1 MKWMIKIAYIQGIFY
16 FLTGIWP
23 IVDIISFMKVTGPK
37 TDIWLVKTVGVLVI
51 VISVAILTAAVR
63 KKIPFEIFLL
73 GSAGC
78 VGFILV
84 DVIYVFNDTIP
95 PVYLLDAAVE
105 LLILIG
111 WLTTYKMSI
120 NEKST

>member
-1 MKWMIKIAYIQGIFY
+1 MKWMIKIAYIQGVFY
-16 FLTGIWP
+16 LLTGIWP
-23 IVDIISFMKVTGPK
+23 IIDIISFMKVTGPK

-51 VISVAILTAAVR
+51 VIAVAILAAAIR
-63 KKIPFEIFLL
+63 KRIPFEIFLL

-84 DVIYVFNDTIP
+84 DTIYVFSDTIP
-95 PVYLLDAAVE
+95 PVYLLDAVAE

-111 WLTTYKMSI
+111 WLITYKI
-120 NEKST
+120 HVNEKST